1 MSVDGGVWEHVFI
14 EVAFPRASGG
24 AWQHVTVFLD
34 LEFSGFVE
42 QRV

>member
-42 QRV
+42 QMV